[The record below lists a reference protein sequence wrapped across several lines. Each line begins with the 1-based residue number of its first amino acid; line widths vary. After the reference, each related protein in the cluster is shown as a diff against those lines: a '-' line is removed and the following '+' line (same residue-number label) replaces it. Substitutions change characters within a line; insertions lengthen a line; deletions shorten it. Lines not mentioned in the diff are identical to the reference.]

1 MPSSQI
7 QKEIHAILNKKDGH
21 PDMRKRIIMTF
32 LTISAIVIA
41 IAIAIVG
48 DVSRAITG
56 ASNGWCCR

>member
-41 IAIAIVG
+41 IAIAIAIVG

-56 ASNGWCCR
+56 ASNG